1 MLVDS
6 LTGLELA
13 DRLLELRDRAREQP
27 RQLAGGL
34 GNGRDPVQVGRVGYL
49 LYVVED
55 VVHTGREGVDVLVVE
70 GGDEG
75 PIEGAHDLVGDL
87 VAPVLKVLDF
97 PLVGWE
103 VRPVGEGL
111 LEQASRADR
120 DRGLLPEEFVEATLA
135 GDEVQCPGIP
145 A

>member
-1 MLVDS
+1 MVVIRYR
-6 LTGLELA
+6 LA
-13 DRLLELRDRAREQP
+13 VSATSSS
-27 RQLAGGL
+27 
-34 GNGRDPVQVGRVGYL
+34 VGYL

-55 VVHTGREGVDVLVVE
+55 VLHTGREGVDVLVVE

-87 VAPVLKVLDF
+87 VALVLEVLDF
-97 PLVGWE
+97 TPVRRE

-111 LEQASRADR
+111 LEQTSRADR
-120 DRGLLPEEFVEATLA
+120 DCGLLFEEFVEATLA
-135 GDEVQCPGIP
+135 GDEVQRPSIP